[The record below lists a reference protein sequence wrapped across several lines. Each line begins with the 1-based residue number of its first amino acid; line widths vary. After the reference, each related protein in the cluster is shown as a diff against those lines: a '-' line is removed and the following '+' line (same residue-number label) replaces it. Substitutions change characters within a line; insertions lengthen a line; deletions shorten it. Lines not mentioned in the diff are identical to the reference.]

1 MGEFLCNHRTIA
13 TMDRTKIK
21 NIFWDVDGV
30 LADLNFAYFHFLTQ
44 HSNYRERYGSMQWE
58 QLPEVL
64 PIVPEYGALELKTH
78 PELGT
83 EMDRDFCADQSFFT
97 NRPLYP
103 NVIEVL
109 KELNERGYRQ
119 FTMSATFDVE
129 KKKAYLTDILS
140 PVTDFLVIECVQHGE
155 FMHDNAKTDM
165 LKDCYQRYGLEPDET
180 ILVDDRIYN
189 QHAAIDSG
197 AHPVRMRC
205 EFTTDLPED
214 LAWIPEFPNVQA
226 VRDWLVD

>member
-1 MGEFLCNHRTIA
+1 
-13 TMDRTKIK
+13 MDPSSIK

-30 LADLNFAYFHFLTQ
+30 LADLNHAYYHFLTG
-44 HSNYRERYGSMQWE
+44 HPNYRDQFKGLKWE

-64 PIVPEYGALELKTH
+64 PILPEYGALELKTH

-83 EMDRDFCADQSFFT
+83 EMDRDFRSNQAFFR

-103 NVIEVL
+103 EVIEVL
-109 KELNERGYRQ
+109 KELNKLGYRQ

-129 KKKAYLTDILS
+129 AKMAYLQDILD
-140 PVTDFLVIECVQHGE
+140 PVTDFLTIECVQHGE
-155 FMHDNAKTDM
+155 FMHDTAKIDR
-165 LKDCYQRYGLEPDET
+165 LRHCYQKYDLNPNQT

-189 QHAAIDSG
+189 QYAAIESG

-205 EFTTDLPED
+205 EFTTDLPTE
-214 LAWIPEFPNVQA
+214 LSWVPEFRNVRE
-226 VRDWLVD
+226 VMEWLLQK

>member
-1 MGEFLCNHRTIA
+1 MKSHASLDPARV
-13 TMDRTKIK
+13 K

-30 LADLNFAYFHFLTQ
+30 LADLNYAYFNFLTG
-44 HSNYRERYGSMQWE
+44 HPNYRDRFQDLKWE

-78 PELGT
+78 PELGVK
-83 EMDRDFCADQSFFT
+83 MDRDFCADLSFFT

-109 KELNERGYRQ
+109 KELNELGYRQ

-129 KKKAYLTDILS
+129 TKMQYLNQILA

-165 LKDCYQRYGLEPDET
+165 LKQCYQKYQLEPDET

-205 EFTTDLPED
+205 EFTTDLPEE
-214 LAWIPEFPNVQA
+214 LAWIPEFKNVEA
-226 VRDWLVD
+226 VRDWLLGRA